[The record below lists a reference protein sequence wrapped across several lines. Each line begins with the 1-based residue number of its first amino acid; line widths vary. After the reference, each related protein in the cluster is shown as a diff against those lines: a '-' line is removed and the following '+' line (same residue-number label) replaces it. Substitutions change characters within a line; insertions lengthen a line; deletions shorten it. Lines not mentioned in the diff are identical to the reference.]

1 MRSVA
6 LAIAVWALTFGAANA
21 ATPYELFAQGRFDAA
36 VAQGRALKTAEG
48 FTTAARAELAH
59 AAMSERPC
67 PECLRSAEKDARA
80 AIAAD
85 PSYAD
90 AHVYLSGALGYEGRI
105 IGKIKAQ
112 WRGYPQIAKQE
123 LDAALAADPNNA
135 KAYAALGGWN
145 IEIVRNG
152 GAVPARMIFGAQAD
166 SGLADFQKAFAL
178 SPDDPA
184 IRYQYALVLAGF
196 DLVTY
201 RSEIENA
208 LTKTQTLKARTA
220 YESFVQARA
229 KELQASLRHGD
240 ETEFAARVRKFQG
253 YPE

>member
-1 MRSVA
+1 MKPVA
-6 LAIAVWALTFGAANA
+6 LVIVLWGLACGAANA
-21 ATPYELFAQGRFDAA
+21 ATPYELFAQGHFEAA

-48 FTTAARAELAH
+48 FTLAARAELAH
-59 AAMSERPC
+59 AAMSEKPC
-67 PECLRSAEKDARA
+67 LECLRSAEKDARA

-112 WRGYPQIAKQE
+112 WRGYPEIAKQE
-123 LDAALAADPNNA
+123 LDAALASDPDNA

-152 GAVPARMIFGAQAD
+152 GAVPARMIFGATLD
-166 SGLADFQKAFAL
+166 NGLGDFQKAFAL

-184 IRYQYALVLAGF
+184 IRYQYALVLAGL
-196 DLVTY
+196 DPVTY
-201 RSEIENA
+201 RGEMESA
-208 LTKTQTLKARTA
+208 LTRTQTLKARTA

-229 KELQASLRHGD
+229 KELQNALRHGD
-240 ETEFAARVRKFQG
+240 EAEFAARVRKFQG
-253 YPE
+253 YPD